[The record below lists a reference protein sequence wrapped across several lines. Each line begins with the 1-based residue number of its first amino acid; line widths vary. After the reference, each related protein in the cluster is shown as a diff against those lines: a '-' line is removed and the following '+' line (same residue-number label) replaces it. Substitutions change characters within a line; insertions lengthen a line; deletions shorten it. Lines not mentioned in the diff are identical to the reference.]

1 MADVELIADR
11 DAALAMLGN
20 VHAILPDIAARAV
33 ACEEARVVPTENM
46 RALRDAGFL
55 GGFKPVRYGGIE
67 AAPGVMFQA
76 ASDIATVCAS
86 TAWVAQLM
94 AVHAHAIA
102 YYDPRLQEEIW
113 GSDQDALVG
122 SSVAPM
128 GKVEPVEGGYRLSGR
143 YSWSSGCDHA
153 SWLLLG
159 GYLAGP
165 EPGQRLH
172 ALFAV
177 PRSDFEIVDT
187 WFAAALKG
195 TGSKD
200 IVVDDIFVPDYRVE
214 TMLAL
219 GTGTARGYGTHRGDI
234 FTLPFQSIFA
244 SGFSAVAFGIAR
256 AALDHY
262 KNRLAGR
269 VRAYTGAQVA
279 LSPPAF
285 MHLAHAHHEIT
296 AARAILEDEWRAF
309 EEQAK
314 SREQAEM
321 DTVIRWRTVLPYVT
335 KLCVSA
341 VDELMAASGGG
352 AILDSSPLQRCFRDV
367 HGAAAHAVCDY
378 DIALQIAGRHLI
390 GAEPDPNLL

>member
-1 MADVELIADR
+1 MADYEPNKDMTGATLRQNVQAV
-11 DAALAMLGN
+11 LGE
-20 VHAILPDIAARAV
+20 IAARAE
-33 ACEEARVVPTENM
+33 ACEDARIVPIENM
-46 RALRDAGFL
+46 NALRDAGFL
-55 GGFKPVRYGGIE
+55 GGFKPAQYGGLE
-67 AAPGVMFQA
+67 APPGEMFQA

-94 AVHAHAIA
+94 AVHSHAIA

-113 GSDQDALVG
+113 GVERDALIG
-122 SSVAPM
+122 SSVAPV
-128 GKVEPVEGGYRLSGR
+128 GKVVPVEGGYRLSGR
-143 YSWSSGCDHA
+143 YGWSSGCDHA

-159 GYLAGP
+159 GYVAGQ

-172 ALFAV
+172 ALFVV
-177 PRSDFEIVDT
+177 PRGDYTIVDT
-187 WFAAALKG
+187 WYAAALKG

-200 IVVDDIFVPDYRVE
+200 IIVDDIFVPDYRVE
-214 TMLAL
+214 TMMAL
-219 GTGTARGYGTHRGDI
+219 GTGTARGFGTHKGDL

-244 SGFSAVAFGIAR
+244 SGFSAVAYGIAR

-262 KNRLAGR
+262 RVRLEGR

-279 LSPPAF
+279 ASPPAF
-285 MHLAHAHHEIT
+285 MHLAHSHHEIS
-296 AARAILEDEWRAF
+296 AARAILENEWRAF
-309 EEQAK
+309 GEQAK
-314 SREQAEM
+314 SRQQADP

-341 VDELMAASGGG
+341 VDRLMAASGGG
-352 AILDSSPLQRCFRDV
+352 AILQSSPLQRCFRDV

-378 DIALQIAGRHLI
+378 DIALQILGRHLI